1 MPAPCDFGAPAR
13 WRGEPAGGAR
23 TTGELP
29 ERPGAGADGTTA
41 RLARMSHPLR
51 WDPELTKVR
60 SGISI
65 LRDPLRT
72 ALAAAAIV
80 LAIGSLLPWA
90 EGFIGFLAKRFGGF
104 DGASDGLI
112 LFVLAALLLFIARD
126 PGFLSAPD
134 GARRWTPLT
143 IGLVCFGIWLIGR
156 QQAEFEIGRWVDQGG
171 RGALA
176 PGFYVAGIG
185 AIGVA
190 AVGSFA
196 SLRRRAGEVG
206 GPASLL
212 RLPRRSDVPT
222 LATAIGALIGL
233 GVAVGTAVSLFPPVG
248 IGGILVFFAGFG
260 IIAGMYVGRTVGR
273 WIGGGPAA

>member
-1 MPAPCDFGAPAR
+1 
-13 WRGEPAGGAR
+13 
-23 TTGELP
+23 
-29 ERPGAGADGTTA
+29 
-41 RLARMSHPLR
+41 MSHPLR

-72 ALAAAAIV
+72 SLAAAAII

-112 LFVLAALLLFIARD
+112 LFVLAVLLLAIARD
-126 PGFLSAPD
+126 PGFVSALD

-176 PGFYVAGIG
+176 PGFYVAGVG

-190 AVGSFA
+190 LVGSYA

-206 GPASLL
+206 GPSSLL
-212 RLPRRSDVPT
+212 RLPRRSDLPT
-222 LATAIGALIGL
+222 LATAIGCLIGL
-233 GVAVGTAVSLFPPVG
+233 AIAVAAAVSLFPPIA
-248 IGGILVFFAGFG
+248 IGGVIVFFAGFG
-260 IIAGMYVGRTVGR
+260 IVAGGYLGRQ
-273 WIGGGPAA
+273 IGGWLAG